1 MVKISQFDISNN
13 PSYNTFS
20 TLNDRVPRKEEEK
33 MLKPLNDNVILKKEK
48 KEDKT
53 SSGIILTKAQDGPD
67 YAVVFEVG
75 EGVVVEGKLKP
86 MTVKKDDKVIF
97 KKYSTTEFKYND
109 EEYLVI
115 SEKDILAIIK

>member
-1 MVKISQFDISNN
+1 M
-13 PSYNTFS
+13 
-20 TLNDRVPRKEEEK
+20 PRKEEEK

-48 KEDKT
+48 MEDKT
-53 SSGIILTKAQDGPD
+53 LSGIILTKTQDEPD
-67 YAVVFEVG
+67 YAVVVEVG
-75 EGVVVEGKLKP
+75 EGIIVEGKLKP
-86 MTVKKDDKVIF
+86 MTVKKEDKVIF

>member
-1 MVKISQFDISNN
+1 
-13 PSYNTFS
+13 
-20 TLNDRVPRKEEEK
+20 VPRKEEEK

-48 KEDKT
+48 MEDKT
-53 SSGIILTKAQDGPD
+53 LSGIILTKTQDEPD
-67 YAVVFEVG
+67 YAVVVEVG
-75 EGVVVEGKLKP
+75 EGIIVEGKLKP
-86 MTVKKDDKVIF
+86 MTVKKEDKVIF

>member
-1 MVKISQFDISNN
+1 
-13 PSYNTFS
+13 
-20 TLNDRVPRKEEEK
+20 

-48 KEDKT
+48 MEDKT
-53 SSGIILTKAQDGPD
+53 LSGIILTKTQDEPD
-67 YAVVFEVG
+67 YAVVVEVG
-75 EGVVVEGKLKP
+75 EGIIVEGKLKP
-86 MTVKKDDKVIF
+86 MTVKKEDKVIF